1 MANVDAAFGLRPVR
15 HLNGTPYTGQGIR
28 CYVSSLYATALFT
41 GDPVDYDTTDANMDP
56 TAKHPTV
63 IIGTA
68 NSPIL
73 GVIQS
78 IEPIRTDLY
87 KSYIPAST
95 GGYVNVCMDPTVIFQ
110 IQDNGGGTPLDEWPG
125 TNATIVTGTGST
137 VTGLSG
143 WELNGAT
150 PATTN
155 TLDVHVL
162 HLSNIETNEL
172 ATYAIWDVMINNYR
186 LANQIAGIL

>member
-1 MANVDAAFGLRPVR
+1 MANVDAAFGFRPVR
-15 HLNGTPYTGQGIR
+15 HMNGTPYTGQGIK
-28 CYVSSLYATALFT
+28 CFVDSDYATNLFV

-63 IIGTA
+63 ILGTA
-68 NSPIL
+68 ASPIL
-73 GVIQS
+73 GFIQS

-87 KSYIPAST
+87 KQYIPAST
-95 GGYVNVCMDPTVIFQ
+95 GGYVYVCMDPTVIFQ
-110 IQDNGGGTPLDEWPG
+110 GQDNGAGAAVTTWPG

-137 VTGLSG
+137 TTGLSG
-143 WELNGAT
+143 WEIAGSS

-162 HLSNIETNEL
+162 QLANFEDNEL
-172 ATYAIWDVMINNYR
+172 SDYAIWDVMINNYR